1 MTFLLSA
8 VLSSLLLLVG
18 IGFVAHAFF
27 QARAAIARALGGE
40 IDVVITE
47 RLVTAV
53 ELPHRLC
60 PVPTLRHWQ
69 PLPLAA

>member
-1 MTFLLSA
+1 MAFLLSA
-8 VLSSLLLLVG
+8 ALSSLLLLVG
-18 IGFVAHAFF
+18 LAFVAHAFF
-27 QARAAIARALGGE
+27 EARVAIVRAFGGE

-53 ELPHRLC
+53 ELPHRPC
-60 PVPTLRHWQ
+60 PAPALQRWQ